1 MEGTI
6 LPQLPWNNAL
16 LFPIVSEPSLV
27 SPFWLSNTMYG
38 ETVVFVQ
45 NVDRPAEAQLLFK
58 PDRIVR
64 VTDAAGTTDYVEGID
79 YAIVGAAG
87 RMSLTEASR
96 IGTLSEAELSAGDVD
111 RVRERTICVTYDHT
125 SDAGAWSPSVEGG
138 PLPLVS
144 DRLQRKQDLT
154 ICVLG
159 DSISEGYDSSGFHGV
174 MPHAPAYAQL
184 VASTLEE
191 QHGARVTLHN
201 LAVAGSTA
209 ADGIWQ
215 AERVRDANPHLVIVA
230 FGMNDA
236 CYAEAPEF
244 LANIQELL
252 RRVRIDA
259 PQAEF
264 VLVSPMLP
272 TPACTWLDHRLFE
285 GYRDA
290 LSTITGTGIA
300 FADVTRLWTRL
311 CSRKSPYDL
320 SGNGLNH
327 PNDFG
332 HRLYAQTILESL
344 RTARRRVSTSD
355 RPRT

>member
-1 MEGTI
+1 
-6 LPQLPWNNAL
+6 
-16 LFPIVSEPSLV
+16 
-27 SPFWLSNTMYG
+27 
-38 ETVVFVQ
+38 VFVQ
-45 NVDRPAEAQLLFK
+45 NVGTPAQANLLFK

-64 VTDAAGTTDYVEGID
+64 VSDAAGSNDYLEDVD
-79 YAIVGAAG
+79 YALDARTR
-87 RMSLTEASR
+87 RMSLIEGSR
-96 IGTLSEAELSAGDVD
+96 IGTISEAELAAGDVG
-111 RVRERTICVTYDHT
+111 RIRERTICVTYDHA
-125 SDAGAWSPSVEGG
+125 SDAAAWSPSVEGG

-144 DRLQRKQDLT
+144 DRLRGQQGLT

-174 MPHAPAYAQL
+174 MPNAPGFAQL

-191 QHGARVTLHN
+191 QHGARVILHN

-215 AERVRDANPHLVIVA
+215 AERVPDVNPDLVIVA

-236 CYAEAPEF
+236 CYAEASEF
-244 LANIQELL
+244 LANIQEIL

-264 VLVSPMLP
+264 LLVSPMLP
-272 TPACTWLDHRLFE
+272 TPACTWLDHGRFD
-285 GYRDA
+285 GYRSA
-290 LSTITGTGIA
+290 LSTIVGKGIA
-300 FADVTRLWTRL
+300 FADITRLWTWL

-332 HRLYAQTILESL
+332 HRLYAQAIVESL
-344 RTARRRVSTSD
+344 RTV
-355 RPRT
+355 